1 MSTREK
7 ASMIL
12 DRLTEEQ
19 LWAFVTLFGASIE
32 IPEEEPDEWDQAL
45 IKDSQVDNAES
56 MEMDDFVKEL
66 GFTPDDLRI

>member
-19 LWAFVTLFGASIE
+19 LRAFVTLFGASIK

-56 MEMDDFVKEL
+56 MAMDDFVKEL

>member
-7 ASMIL
+7 ASLIL

-19 LWAFVTLFGASIE
+19 LRAFVTLFGASTE

-45 IKDSQVDNAES
+45 IKDSQTDNAES
-56 MEMDDFVKEL
+56 MSMDDFVKEL